1 MRTGGVTTI
10 AEKKG
15 AENERW
21 QRTEVTLMDPKTS
34 IPGLSVLMCY
44 VCILLLPHSAG
55 LWV

>member
-1 MRTGGVTTI
+1 MRMGGVTTI

-34 IPGLSVLMCY
+34 VSSCVTYVFYYYFTVLVFGFKVIY
-44 VCILLLPHSAG
+44 
-55 LWV
+55 